1 MPFWSKSK
9 FQPGGKICYITGGSS
24 GLGKALAGD
33 MLKQGASVTI
43 LARDI
48 KKLQEAEEELK
59 PLVLPGQKLQIIS
72 ADLMSSKTSS
82 EALDQAIEFH
92 GRIPEYIFN
101 CAGFSQPRFLV
112 DSTPED
118 WQKGLDGT
126 YWVQAWT
133 AFVGSSPLPLLNLL
147 SLSSDSNT
155 HCTVHIRNIPK
166 HTQLSFDRIDPLEI
180 LHKTRKHVPGTTSV
194 QDELYA
200 EEILMIDNQAAIKKM
215 ISHRVKGKI
224 IFVSSFLG
232 YTSFVGYTSYSP
244 GKYALRGLA
253 DALRSEMLLHNVDIH
268 IYMSAG
274 IDSPGF
280 VEENKTKPEITKKIE
295 EGDSPISPE
304 ECSRLLI
311 RGLNKNHYQIISHLV
326 TDLMRMTS
334 KGAVPG
340 NNVVVDFFLW
350 LISGPGVPV
359 WRMITD
365 WQIRRA
371 RVGVERDLVVKG
383 FYEVG
388 K

>member
-1 MPFWSKSK
+1 MSFLYPLVAPFISTIVVIVLAAIVMPFWSKSK

-43 LARDI
+43 VARDI

-133 AFVGSSPLPLLNLL
+133 AF
-147 SLSSDSNT
+147 
-155 HCTVHIRNIPK
+155 
-166 HTQLSFDRIDPLEI
+166 
-180 LHKTRKHVPGTTSV
+180 
-194 QDELYA
+194 
-200 EEILMIDNQAAIKKM
+200 AAIKKM

-371 RVGVERDLVVKG
+371 RVRVERDLEMKG